1 MCYLSFLH
9 HVLLDL
15 IKNYTYFNIYQ
26 IFYFLFKL
34 HIITLTFP
42 FLYLCKTYI
51 YLFYDIC
58 YNIIHY
64 LLFFTFI
71 DLKNIGILLVLKFEH
86 NELIHFIRFNRKL
99 L

>member
-42 FLYLCKTYI
+42 FFVFMQNIYILTYFMI
-51 YLFYDIC
+51 YVTILFTIYFF
-58 YNIIHY
+58 
-64 LLFFTFI
+64 LL
-71 DLKNIGILLVLKFEH
+71 LL
-86 NELIHFIRFNRKL
+86 I
-99 L
+99 